1 MLTTMAESGQDEA
14 TSGAAAE
21 EDYMGDLSRF
31 VSLETADPPK
41 PLSKKVSF
49 MPVLVPKKI
58 K

>member
-1 MLTTMAESGQDEA
+1 MLSTMAESAQDEA

-31 VSLETADPPK
+31 VPLENANPPN

-49 MPVLVPKKI
+49 IPV
-58 K
+58 